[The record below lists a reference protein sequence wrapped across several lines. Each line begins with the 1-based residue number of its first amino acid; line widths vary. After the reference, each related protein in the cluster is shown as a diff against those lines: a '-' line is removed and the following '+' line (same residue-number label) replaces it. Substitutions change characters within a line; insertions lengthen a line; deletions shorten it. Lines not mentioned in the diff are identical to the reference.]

1 MIPLETRPLYGL
13 GDVAPQSELV
23 ASQRTRRHD
32 ADIGSTPSRTTLA
45 PMNRL
50 SQTVAAVTVGAIVL
64 SFIWTPWIAAA
75 MLTVLCIWLTVRVLA
90 QDRAANDLLRD
101 PNAVQRPFMD
111 VMSTVRSRLKDVEQI
126 VRDRDAEIVQRKQIT
141 NAVPDGLFLLDAA
154 NRIVWCNR
162 AALVMHAL
170 DAFRDVGKPIAQLIR
185 SPEFAA
191 YLEDD
196 SRSEPVIALSGRSI
210 SFHLERSDDGTA
222 GARLLLTR
230 DVTEREKLDRMRR
243 DFVANVSHELRTPL
257 TVVGG
262 FVETITDLPLDE
274 AERTR
279 YLQMIATQTGN
290 MQHLV
295 EDLLTLARME
305 NDQMPPES
313 VPTDLAKIARDA
325 LSDAEALSAGTH
337 TFVANIAPATVRGSA
352 NELRSAL
359 GNLLS
364 NAVRYTPP
372 GGTITIALTATAADE
387 VKVEVRDTGAGIPAV
402 HLPRLS
408 ERFYRVDRSRSRE
421 TGGTGLGLAI
431 VKHIAQRHRAKLEIE
446 SEVNGPNH
454 GSTFRL
460 RFPEIS
466 AD

>member
-1 MIPLETRPLYGL
+1 
-13 GDVAPQSELV
+13 
-23 ASQRTRRHD
+23 
-32 ADIGSTPSRTTLA
+32 
-45 PMNRL
+45 MNQLPRI
-50 SQTVAAVTVGAIVL
+50 VGAVTVCAAVL
-64 SFIWTPWIAAA
+64 SFIWTPWIAAVA
-75 MLTVLCIWLTVRVLA
+75 LAALCIWLARLVQSR
-90 QDRAANDLLRD
+90 DRAANELLRD
-101 PNAVQRPFMD
+101 TNALLQPFDD
-111 VMSTVRSRLKDVEQI
+111 VMSSVRSRLKDDAQI
-126 VRDRDAEIVQRKQIT
+126 IKDRDAEIVQRKQIT
-141 NAVPDGLFLLDAA
+141 NAVPDGLFLLDTA

-162 AALVMHAL
+162 AALVMHSL
-170 DAFRDVGKPIAQLIR
+170 DAFRDIGKPITQLIR

-196 SRSEPVIALSGRSI
+196 SREEPVIALSGRSI

-262 FVETITDLPLDE
+262 FVETIADLPLDE

-279 YLQMIATQTGN
+279 YLRMIATQTGN
-290 MQHLV
+290 MQRLV

-313 VPTDLAKIARDA
+313 VPTDLANIARDV
-325 LSDAEALSAGTH
+325 LLDAEALSGGTH
-337 TFVANIAPATVRGSA
+337 TFVANIAPATVLGSA
-352 NELRSAL
+352 SELRSAL

-364 NAVRYTPP
+364 NAVRYTPS
-372 GGTITIALTATAADE
+372 GGIISLYVSRAETDDSG
-387 VKVEVRDTGAGIPAV
+387 VVVEVRDTGAGINAE
-402 HLPRLS
+402 HLPRLT

-431 VKHIAQRHRAKLEIE
+431 VKHVAQRHRAKLEIE
-446 SEVNGPNH
+446 SEVSGAHH

-460 RFPEIS
+460 RFP
-466 AD
+466 

>member
-1 MIPLETRPLYGL
+1 MIPLDSRPLYGL
-13 GDVAPQSELV
+13 GDLSEHL
-23 ASQRTRRHD
+23 ADDIADRNGP
-32 ADIGSTPSRTTLA
+32 DIGAAPAPTTLA

-50 SQTVAAVTVGAIVL
+50 PQTVGAVTVCSVVL
-64 SFIWTPWIAAA
+64 SFIWTPWIAAVA
-75 MLTVLCIWLTVRVLA
+75 LAGLCIWLASSVQSR
-90 QDRAANDLLRD
+90 DRAANDLMRD
-101 PNAVQRPFMD
+101 ANAIDRPFDD
-111 VMSTVRSRLKDVEQI
+111 VMSSVRSRLKDGEQI
-126 VRDRDAEIVQRKQIT
+126 VKDRDAEIVQRKQIT

-196 SRSEPVIALSGRSI
+196 SREEPVIALSGRSI
-210 SFHLERSDDGTA
+210 SFHLERSDDGPE

-262 FVETITDLPLDE
+262 FVETITDLPLDD

-279 YLQMIATQTGN
+279 YLNLIGNQTGN
-290 MQHLV
+290 MQRLV

-313 VPTDLAKIARDA
+313 APTDLALIARDVLA
-325 LSDAEALSAGTH
+325 DAEALSAGTH
-337 TFVANIAPATVRGSA
+337 TFVANIAPATVLGSA

-372 GGTITIALTATAADE
+372 GGRIALTVTAADE
-387 VKVEVRDTGAGIPAV
+387 VKVEVKDTGAGIAAE
-402 HLPRLS
+402 HLPRLT

-431 VKHIAQRHRAKLEIE
+431 VKHVAQRHRAKLEIE
-446 SEVNGPNH
+446 SEVNGPHH

-460 RFPEIS
+460 RFPM
-466 AD
+466 AT

>member
-1 MIPLETRPLYGL
+1 MIPIDSRPLVGL
-13 GDVAPQSELV
+13 GDLSEHI
-23 ASQRTRRHD
+23 ADDISGSNG
-32 ADIGSTPSRTTLA
+32 ADIGRAAAQTTLA
-45 PMNRL
+45 TMNRL
-50 SQTVAAVTVGAIVL
+50 PHIVGAVTLSSVVL
-64 SFIWTPWIAAA
+64 SIIWTPWIAAVTLA
-75 MLTVLCIWLTVRVLA
+75 ALCVWLAFRVQA
-90 QDRAANDLLRD
+90 QDRAANDLMRD
-101 PNAVQRPFMD
+101 ANAVDRPFFE
-111 VMSTVRSRLKDVEQI
+111 VMSSVRSRLKDSEQI
-126 VRDRDAEIVQRKQIT
+126 VKDRDAEIVQRKQVT
-141 NAVPDGLFLLDAA
+141 NAVPDGLFLLDAS

-162 AALVMHAL
+162 AALVMHQL
-170 DAFRDVGKPIAQLIR
+170 DAFRDVGKPITQLIR

-191 YLEDD
+191 YLQDD
-196 SRSEPVIALSGRSI
+196 SREEPVIALSGRSI

-274 AERTR
+274 VERAR
-279 YLQMIATQTGN
+279 YLNLIANQTGN
-290 MQHLV
+290 MQRLV

-313 VPTDLAKIARDA
+313 VPTDLAHIARDVLA
-325 LSDAEALSAGTH
+325 DAEALSAGTH
-337 TFVANIAPATVRGSA
+337 TFVANIAPATVLGSA

-372 GGTITIALTATAADE
+372 GGQIALTVTAADE
-387 VKVEVRDTGAGIPAV
+387 VKVEVKDTGAGIAAE
-402 HLPRLS
+402 HLPRLT

-431 VKHIAQRHRAKLEIE
+431 VKHVAQRHRAKLEIE
-446 SEVNGPNH
+446 SEVGGANH

-460 RFPEIS
+460 RFPGTT
-466 AD
+466 AVAT